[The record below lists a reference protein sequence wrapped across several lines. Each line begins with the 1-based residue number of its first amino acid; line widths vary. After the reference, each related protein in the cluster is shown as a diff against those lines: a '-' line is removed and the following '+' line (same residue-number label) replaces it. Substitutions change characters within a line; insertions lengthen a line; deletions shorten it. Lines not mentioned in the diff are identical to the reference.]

1 MHAPGPPLTARL
13 AERLDRRLLPSAP
26 WLALLTLSFASLAS
40 ALYLGFSDASVQ
52 DYIAQNELAP
62 AHRQA
67 LLLWLVVACGLAGL
81 ASLVLLTSSA
91 WLTPERLEAGARL
104 VCPAV
109 LAYPVL
115 LLCEYRY
122 WVDHQLEFLLLLGAC
137 TLVAER
143 LFQLTFK
150 ELGALLEPF
159 ASTLARL
166 RERRVLRLAPLLL
179 VLGAAIA
186 YALFLGYFTI
196 QEHHRIQTSGFDLGH
211 YENVMFNALHGEFF
225 RSTILWGSSGGN
237 NLANHAE
244 LVMVLFLPF
253 YALHP
258 SGEAMLVIQAVMMG
272 ASVIPLFLLARS
284 ALGPL
289 TALPLCFVYLIAGT
303 FSSPLFYDFHWLPIA
318 MPFHFLLMYAL
329 NTRRYRL
336 AALAFLLALLVREDV
351 ALTLALGSTYFIT
364 SRRNVKLGLT
374 LLTASLAW
382 FFAVKFGLMRLA
394 GNFDF
399 GFMYSDLILPKE
411 KGLGSVIKTVLTN
424 PFFLLEKLLTREKLS
439 FMLHLLVPLAFLP
452 WRNWRWALFS
462 CGGFA
467 TTLLTTN
474 ANYALLSPHFHY
486 LMHWTPYLYAAA
498 IVALHTLGRQGA
510 DGVVRRRAALAAVVF
525 ASVVHSVS
533 FGPFF
538 QRATFMG
545 GFHRIPFEVSAADLQ
560 VAESM
565 RLVKELIPD
574 EASVAGS
581 DLEIAQFSTRLNAF
595 DSRFDVGSADFI
607 VIDRHHLDPGT
618 FANLDH
624 TLTTE
629 PYGLLFERDPVVLLK
644 RGHRNPLTQ
653 ITLKSMGLNYVDV
666 GATTTK
672 VTP

>member
-1 MHAPGPPLTARL
+1 MSASLTAQL
-13 AERLDRRLLPSAP
+13 FERLDRRLLPSMP
-26 WLALLTLSFASLAS
+26 WLGLLTLAFASLFS
-40 ALYLGFSDASVQ
+40 ALYLGFSDASLGG
-52 DYIAQNELAP
+52 YIAQNDLAP
-62 AHRQA
+62 GHRKA
-67 LLLWLVVACGLAGL
+67 LLECLVVACGLAGFASVAVVLSKGSL
-81 ASLVLLTSSA
+81 A
-91 WLTPERLEAGARL
+91 RLEATARL
-104 VCPAV
+104 VSPAV

-122 WVDHQLEFLLLLGAC
+122 WADHQLEFLLLLGAC

-143 LFQLTFK
+143 LFRLTFQ
-150 ELGALLEPF
+150 ELGAVLEPF
-159 ASTLARL
+159 TSTFARL
-166 RERRVLRLAPLLL
+166 RERKLVRLAPLIL
-179 VLGAAIA
+179 VVGAAVA
-186 YALFLGYFTI
+186 YSLFLGYFTI

-211 YENVMFNALHGEFF
+211 YENLMFNALHGEFF

-244 LVMVLFLPF
+244 LVMLLFLPF

-318 MPFHFLLMYAL
+318 MPFHFLLMWAL
-329 NTRRYRL
+329 HTRRWRL
-336 AALAFLLALLVREDV
+336 AAVAFLLALLVREDV

-364 SRRNVKLGLT
+364 SRRNVKLGLM
-374 LLTASLAW
+374 LFTASMTW
-382 FFAVKFGLMRLA
+382 FFAVKFGLMKAA
-394 GNFDF
+394 GSFDF
-399 GFMYSDLILPKE
+399 GWMYSDLLIGQE
-411 KGLGSVIKTVLTN
+411 KGLESVVKTILTN
-424 PFFLLEKLLTREKLS
+424 PFFVLEKLLTREKLT

-474 ANYALLSPHFHY
+474 ANYALISPHFHY
-486 LMHWTPYLYAAA
+486 LMHWTPFLYAAA
-498 IVALHTLGRQGA
+498 IVALQTLGRDGA

-545 GFHRIPFEVSAADLQ
+545 GFHRIPFEVSDADLQ

-565 RLVKELIPD
+565 RQVKELIPD

-581 DLEIAQFSTRLNAF
+581 DLEIAQFATRRNAF
-595 DSRFDVGSADFI
+595 DARFDVGSADFI

-618 FANLDH
+618 VANLNRA
-624 TLTTE
+624 LTTE

-644 RGHRNPLTQ
+644 RGHRNPLTAF
-653 ITLKSMGLNYVDV
+653 TLNSMGLSYVE
-666 GATTTK
+666 TQ